1 MKNYTKFFLIFLI
14 SFPFVVS
21 SQNKKKLK
29 SDITLYK
36 DSVIQLQDSMYYI
49 SKELNS
55 IKKNQIELNSSIKSK
70 DLDISKLES
79 QIQNLEKENIKLQ
92 NTLSESQNT
101 LNEYQI
107 ELGNLETK
115 HSNLNLKYDDIKLSE
130 IKLNDSI
137 DFLNNKLIYQISQI
151 DSLKDSEFLNTISL
165 SEIIENSEFDYKEV
179 YGSWDLKT
187 LFLSQKSEFI
197 NFEYVYSY
205 DRYNDRK
212 FKADNSV
219 LEKIVLMD
227 PNIAVIELKDGNKIS
242 CLFEITKGAESGL
255 RKNMIIKF
263 VDTDR
268 EEFKFVIS
276 EYEGAYIYKYDYS
289 SLVSFFDR
297 NEYEEGY
304 TENFR
309 IRGVTYED
317 QWEVLNDYDL
327 NIVGIIK

>member
-1 MKNYTKFFLIFLI
+1 MKNYTKIFFIFLI
-14 SFPFVVS
+14 LLPLTVS

-29 SDITLYK
+29 GDIAFYK
-36 DSVIQLQDSMYYI
+36 DSIIHLKDSIYYI
-49 SKELNS
+49 KKKLN
-55 IKKNQIELNSSIKSK
+55 LK

-79 QIQNLEKENIKLQ
+79 KIQNLEKQNAKLQ
-92 NTLSESQNT
+92 NTLDKSQNT
-101 LNEYQI
+101 LDKYQK
-107 ELGNLETK
+107 ELTNLETK
-115 HSNLNLKYDDIKLSE
+115 NSNLNLKYDDIKQKE

-137 DFLNNKLIYQISQI
+137 DFLNKKLTYQISQV
-151 DSLKDSEFLNTISL
+151 DSLKDIEFQNIILLTD
-165 SEIIENSEFDYKEV
+165 IIEDSEFDCRDV

-187 LFLSQKSEFI
+187 MFLSQKSEFI
-197 NFEYVYSY
+197 NFESVYSY
-205 DRYNDRK
+205 DRHNDQK
-212 FKADNSV
+212 FKADKSV

-227 PNIAVIELKDGNKIS
+227 PNIAVVELKDGHKIS
-242 CLFEITKGAESGL
+242 CLFEITIGAESGL
-255 RKNMIIKF
+255 RKNLVIKF

-276 EYEGAYIYKYDYS
+276 EYEGAYIFKYDYS

-297 NEYEEGY
+297 NEYNEGY

-317 QWEVLNDYDL
+317 EWDVLNDYDI